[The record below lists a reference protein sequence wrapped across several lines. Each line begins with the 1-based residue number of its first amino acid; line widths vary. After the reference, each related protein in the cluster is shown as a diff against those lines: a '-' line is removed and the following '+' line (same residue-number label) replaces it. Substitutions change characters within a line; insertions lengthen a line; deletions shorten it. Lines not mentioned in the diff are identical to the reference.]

1 METVSELGLGEDEAG
16 DEVAEEA
23 EAADD
28 GDEEAVTD
36 ILVVDDGGVVLVV
49 RAADIRGGGGHRPVE
64 VAVHPA
70 AARSAAPAVTF
81 PWNQFASCYAETCC
95 AAGWA
100 CVS

>member
-1 METVSELGLGEDEAG
+1 METVSELGLGEDETG

-36 ILVVDDGGVVLVV
+36 VLVVDDGGVVLVV
-49 RAADIRGGGGHRPVE
+49 RSADIRRGGGHRPIE

-70 AARSAAPAVTF
+70 ARPVRRPQQSHCPG
-81 PWNQFASCYAETCC
+81 NSLHHDMLC
-95 AAGWA
+95 
-100 CVS
+100 